1 MSLLYSYLNGL
12 SLGRY
17 VICLSLLFIFF
28 IGGLQKGTA
37 QDTLSTP
44 SPERDTGQIIHL
56 INADVLI
63 GIQGNG
69 SDSAQKQKLI
79 GNVKLRQGQTI
90 FTADSATRYMSSNVL
105 DAFGHIHINQAD
117 SINTYADEL
126 HYEGNTKIA
135 TLFDN
140 VRMTDGHMI
149 LTTDHLDYNMNTHV
163 GTYYKGGKLVN
174 QETILTSQN
183 GYYYADTKDVYFKE
197 NVKLNNPKYKLTT
210 DTLLYNTI
218 THIATF
224 KAPTAINTGNSIIYT
239 SCGYYSTDR
248 QFSFLCNRPIIIDS
262 SGTLIADSLRFSKA
276 KGVGRAYENI
286 VWRDTSGQLTLQSDY
301 AISNNNKKTLL
312 ATKDPLLILA
322 QETDSLFVT
331 SDTLFTGPFIPIK
344 TKNDSLS
351 KDSISYVYVPDSLK
365 VKKDS
370 LLLGSLNID
379 SVLMNNEEFQR
390 LQHQLPIISNQLSTD
405 SLRLPPPLDKAPLK
419 ERKPTKEKGKT
430 KEEESKTKETSTAK
444 KVLSL
449 FKGENQ
455 DSSEQEDTTLSSVP
469 KDTETDTTL
478 NKKLGQDSTLQAN
491 DQKQKAVDSADAR
504 ELIAYYHVRL
514 YSDSLQGIADSLY
527 YSNLDSTFRFYGDP
541 VLWTGHT
548 QLFGDTIILITKNQK
563 PFKLI
568 LQQNAMIVNKVGP
581 QQFNQI
587 KGRVITGFFND
598 SSQLDWMQ
606 VEGNAESL
614 YYAQEDST
622 GAVIGLNR
630 TTSSFIRL
638 YFEDNG
644 LNQVKFY
651 KNISGT
657 FKNPAH
663 LKEEDTKLKGFK
675 WEEEKRP
682 PRKPPLPRINNKK
695 SIHVRKQHSETIQPE
710 QQ

>member
-1 MSLLYSYLNGL
+1 
-12 SLGRY
+12 
-17 VICLSLLFIFF
+17 
-28 IGGLQKGTA
+28 
-37 QDTLSTP
+37 
-44 SPERDTGQIIHL
+44 
-56 INADVLI
+56 
-63 GIQGNG
+63 
-69 SDSAQKQKLI
+69 
-79 GNVKLRQGQTI
+79 
-90 FTADSATRYMSSNVL
+90 
-105 DAFGHIHINQAD
+105 
-117 SINTYADEL
+117 
-126 HYEGNTKIA
+126 
-135 TLFDN
+135 
-140 VRMTDGHMI
+140 
-149 LTTDHLDYNMNTHV
+149 
-163 GTYYKGGKLVN
+163 
-174 QETILTSQN
+174 
-183 GYYYADTKDVYFKE
+183 
-197 NVKLNNPKYKLTT
+197 
-210 DTLLYNTI
+210 
-218 THIATF
+218 
-224 KAPTAINTGNSIIYT
+224 
-239 SCGYYSTDR
+239 
-248 QFSFLCNRPIIIDS
+248 
-262 SGTLIADSLRFSKA
+262 
-276 KGVGRAYENI
+276 
-286 VWRDTSGQLTLQSDY
+286 
-301 AISNNNKKTLL
+301 
-312 ATKDPLLILA
+312 
-322 QETDSLFVT
+322 
-331 SDTLFTGPFIPIK
+331 
-344 TKNDSLS
+344 
-351 KDSISYVYVPDSLK
+351 LK

-419 ERKPTKEKGKT
+419 ERRPTKEKGKT

-622 GAVIGLNR
+622 GTVIGLNR

-644 LNQVKFY
+644 LNQV
-651 KNISGT
+651 
-657 FKNPAH
+657 
-663 LKEEDTKLKGFK
+663 
-675 WEEEKRP
+675 
-682 PRKPPLPRINNKK
+682 
-695 SIHVRKQHSETIQPE
+695 
-710 QQ
+710 